1 MNKSFFERN
10 AKLISGLLLILFLL
24 EFNHAR
30 NQGQDIAQLNRSLS
44 SSVTQIDELSEQVKD
59 LQSANRGLL
68 SEISTLQAENER
80 LKTAERLN
88 ALKSLGLGSSN
99 FGSSGATGRCNDGTE
114 TFAVNRQGACS
125 WHGGVDYWY

>member
-10 AKLISGLLLILFLL
+10 AKLISALLLVLFLL

-30 NQGQDIAQLNRSLS
+30 NQSQAIVQLNDSLS
-44 SSVTQIDELSEQVKD
+44 SAVTQIDALSEQVKE
-59 LQSANRGLL
+59 LEFANKGLL
-68 SEISTLQAENER
+68 SEVSTLQTENER
-80 LKTAERLN
+80 LKAAERLN
-88 ALKSLGLGSSN
+88 ALKSLGLGNSK

-114 TFAVNRQGACS
+114 TFAANRQGACS

>member
-10 AKLISGLLLILFLL
+10 AKLFSGLLLVLFLL

-30 NQGQDIAQLNRSLS
+30 NQGQEIAQLNDSLS
-44 SSVTQIDELSEQVKD
+44 SAVTQIDELSEQVKD
-59 LQSANRGLL
+59 LESANKGLL
-68 SEISTLQAENER
+68 TEISTLQAENER
-80 LKTAERLN
+80 LKAAERLS
-88 ALKSLGLGSSN
+88 ALKSLGLGNSN
-99 FGSSGATGRCNDGTE
+99 IGSSGATGRCNDGTE